1 MKNPFPPAMAIGVAL
16 VAIAVAGILYMQR
29 GARVGLAG
37 SILKVRTAPLDDYSS
52 VAVIDFR
59 FSNPSNVRFVVRTVT
74 VLMEDA
80 AGNQYTGQTVSEMD
94 AKRLFEGLPLLGQ
107 KYNSTLVMRDS
118 IPSHASEDRMVAA
131 RFEGPESKLESRK
144 RFIVRIEDVD
154 GPVTEL
160 SEK

>member
-1 MKNPFPPAMAIGVAL
+1 MKNRFPVAMAIGVAI
-16 VAIAVAGILYMQR
+16 VAIAVGAILYMQR
-29 GARVGLAG
+29 GAHVGLAG
-37 SILKVRTAPLDDYSS
+37 QFLKVRTAPLDDYSS

-59 FSNPSNVRFVVRTVT
+59 FNNPSYVKFVVRTVT
-74 VLMEDA
+74 VIMEDQ
-80 AGNQYTGQTVSEMD
+80 AGNQYNGQTVSEVD
-94 AKRLFEGLPLLGQ
+94 AKRLFEGLPLLGE
-107 KYNSTLVMRDS
+107 KYNPTLVMRDT
-118 IPSHASEDRMVAA
+118 IPPQASQDRMVAA